1 MIFANLKGFDER
13 KGKEHS
19 SSAVI
24 QRLRGR
30 LMGIQG
36 ALVVP
41 FNPPAVQ
48 GLGQFGGF
56 QFELEDLGRN
66 SLQSIAETANK
77 LAAQGNASKNMV
89 GLFTRL
95 TADEPP
101 YILGI
106 HRGETKGLAGF
117 PTHS

>member
-56 QFELEDLGRN
+56 PFELEDLGRN
-66 SLQSIAETANK
+66 SFQSIAGTANK
-77 LAAQGNASKNMV
+77 LAAQRKSSQKKV
-89 GLFTRL
+89 GPFSHL
-95 TADEPP
+95 TAEDP
-101 YILGI
+101 
-106 HRGETKGLAGF
+106 
-117 PTHS
+117 